1 MTARQFRATL
11 VAAGV
16 VALLVGLVATF
27 PARLAITWFAP
38 PEVSAW
44 GVSGTIWRGRSADLA
59 VQDLSL
65 GVLSWRARP
74 VRMLL
79 LQPTWDLD
87 LATPGGYLRGRFGSS
102 LFGRRHWV
110 TDLEASLSLGN
121 LPPAVVPAG
130 VAGELRASVQ
140 RLELLRGWPTTI
152 IGRAAVT
159 QLQLP
164 GVIMPLGPFSFNF
177 TDGAGHPSGEVVSTG
192 GPLLVDGRVDLPGR
206 GEWHFDAVVA
216 PGDNPPREL
225 VEGLTFVG
233 EDVGGGRRRLVLS
246 SSH

>member
-1 MTARQFRATL
+1 MTSRQFRASL
-11 VAAGV
+11 VAAGA

-27 PARLAITWFAP
+27 PARLAIAWFAP
-38 PEVSAW
+38 AEISAW
-44 GVSGTIWRGRSADLA
+44 GVSGTVWRGRSADLA
-59 VQDLSL
+59 VQGRSL

-74 VRMLL
+74 ARMLL

-102 LFGRRHWV
+102 LFGRRHRV

-121 LPPAVVPAG
+121 LPPAVVPVG
-130 VAGELRASVQ
+130 VAGELRASLQ

-177 TDGAGHPSGEVVSTG
+177 TDGTGHPSGEIVSTG
-192 GPLLVDGRVDLPGR
+192 GPLLVDGRVELPAP
-206 GEWHFDAVVA
+206 GEWHFDAEIA
-216 PGDNPPREL
+216 PGENPPREL
-225 VEGLTFVG
+225 VEGLAFVG
-233 EDVGGGRRRLVLS
+233 EDIGGGRRRVVFS